1 MEFYNCIMS
10 RKSIRKYIPNKD
22 IKNTVISQILQTANY
37 TPSYKNLQPWKIH
50 VVKNKE
56 KINEICK
63 NSIYYEWM
71 KNASVLLVI
80 FLDGNKSFDR
90 LKDLQS
96 IGALIQNILLTS
108 NNLGLGSCWIGE
120 ILNKKDNIKKLLCVE
135 KQYELMAII
144 TIGYKDL
151 TVNPHVRKRKN
162 INEFILDWD
171 A

>member
-1 MEFYNCIMS
+1 M
-10 RKSIRKYIPNKD
+10 
-22 IKNTVISQILQTANY
+22 
-37 TPSYKNLQPWKIH
+37 
-50 VVKNKE
+50 
-56 KINEICK
+56 
-63 NSIYYEWM
+63 
-71 KNASVLLVI
+71 
-80 FLDGNKSFDR
+80 
-90 LKDLQS
+90 QS

-171 A
+171 E

>member
-1 MEFYNCIMS
+1 MS

-71 KNASVLLVI
+71 KNA
-80 FLDGNKSFDR
+80 
-90 LKDLQS
+90 
-96 IGALIQNILLTS
+96 
-108 NNLGLGSCWIGE
+108 
-120 ILNKKDNIKKLLCVE
+120 
-135 KQYELMAII
+135 
-144 TIGYKDL
+144 
-151 TVNPHVRKRKN
+151 KN
-162 INEFILDWD
+162 
-171 A
+171 